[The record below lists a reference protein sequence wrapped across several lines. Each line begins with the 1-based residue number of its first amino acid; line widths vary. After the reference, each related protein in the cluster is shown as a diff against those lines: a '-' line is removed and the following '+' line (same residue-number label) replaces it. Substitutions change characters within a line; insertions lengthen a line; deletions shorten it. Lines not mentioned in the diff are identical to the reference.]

1 MNTER
6 HTHAVML
13 LTVSLGKSDR
23 SGIKSLSRAEWTRF
37 SKWLKEHDLVP
48 SDLLKGDLNDRLSGW
63 TDRSI
68 ALSRIE
74 GLLGR
79 ATALGFALEKWER
92 AGLWVISRSDGE
104 YPKCV
109 KRRLGG
115 ASPPVLFGCGRK
127 TLLGQG
133 GIAVVGSRKADDE
146 DVAFARRLGENA
158 AQQGFS
164 IVSGG
169 ARGVDESAMA
179 GALEKEGTA
188 IGVVA
193 NSLMR
198 AATSAKYRKYL
209 RSDNLVL
216 ISPYNPEAGFN
227 VGNAMARNRDIY
239 CLSDAAVAVASVEN
253 KGGTWN
259 GAKDN
264 LRKSWVP
271 LWVRQTNCPKSGN
284 HALVRMGAKYIP
296 DDLDSLRI
304 LINGLSGKTVEGSGS
319 ELPTGSGD
327 EAHDITTKQAAGFV
341 DAQASHSASAES
353 QLETTGAGAAV
364 SEETSDR
371 ASDFYGL
378 FLEKMREVAGEQPLT
393 SRDIASELNLKKSQV
408 DVWLKQGV
416 CDGKITRSTRPVR
429 YRSSKGEQ
437 QKSFSFNVSVD

>member
-1 MNTER
+1 M
-6 HTHAVML
+6 HAVML
-13 LTVSLGKSDR
+13 LTVSLGKSDP
-23 SGIKSLSRAEWTRF
+23 SEVKSLSRAEWTRF

-63 TDRSI
+63 TDRSM

-74 GLLGR
+74 GLLDR

-92 AGLWVISRSDGE
+92 AGLWVISQSDAE
-104 YPKCV
+104 YPTRV

-133 GIAVVGSRKADDE
+133 GIAVVGSREADDE
-146 DVAFARRLGENA
+146 DIAFARRLGEDA
-158 AQQGFS
+158 AEQGFS

-169 ARGVDESAMA
+169 ARGVDQSAMS

-193 NSLMR
+193 NSLIR

-227 VGNAMARNRDIY
+227 VGNAMARNSDIY

-284 HALVRMGAKYIP
+284 RALVQMGANYFP
-296 DDLDSLRI
+296 ENLDSLEF
-304 LINGLSGKTVEGSGS
+304 LINGSPEKHAESAAP
-319 ELPTGSGD
+319 ELLPDPAD
-327 EAHDITTKQAAGFV
+327 EVPDTASKHAAGFV
-341 DAQASHSASAES
+341 EANPPDGASAES
-353 QLETTGAGAAV
+353 QMDTEDSDAAV
-364 SEETSDR
+364 SEDTSNRVDV
-371 ASDFYGL
+371 FYEL
-378 FLEKMREVAGEQPLT
+378 FLEKMREVTGELDLE
-393 SRDIASELNLKKSQV
+393 SSEIASRLNLRKTQV
-408 DVWLKQGV
+408 DAWLKRGV
-416 CDGKITRSTRPVR
+416 RDGQIARSTRPVR
-429 YRSSKGEQ
+429 YRSSEGEQ
-437 QKSFSFNVSVD
+437 QKSFTFDAPVK

>member
-1 MNTER
+1 M
-6 HTHAVML
+6 HAVML

-23 SGIKSLSRAEWTRF
+23 SAVKSLSRAEWTRF
-37 SKWLKEHDLVP
+37 SKWLKEHHLVP

-63 TDRSI
+63 TDRSM

-74 GLLGR
+74 GLLDR

-92 AGLWVISRSDGE
+92 AGLWVISQSDAE
-104 YPKCV
+104 YPTSV

-133 GIAVVGSRKADDE
+133 GIAVVGSREADDE
-146 DVAFARRLGENA
+146 DIAFARRLGEDA

-169 ARGVDESAMA
+169 ARGVDQSAMS

-193 NSLMR
+193 NSLIR

-284 HALVRMGAKYIP
+284 RALVQMGANYFP
-296 DDLDSLRI
+296 ENLESLEF
-304 LINGLSGKTVEGSGS
+304 LINGSPEKSAESAVP
-319 ELPTGSGD
+319 ELPAGSAD
-327 EAHDITTKQAAGFV
+327 EVHDTATKHAAGSV
-341 DAQASHSASAES
+341 EAQPPDSASAES
-353 QLETTGAGAAV
+353 QMDTEDTDAAV
-364 SEETSDR
+364 SEDR
-371 ASDFYGL
+371 SNRADDFYEL
-378 FLEKMREVAGEQPLT
+378 FLEKLREVTGELDLE
-393 SRDIASELNLKKSQV
+393 SSEIASRLNLRKTQV
-408 DVWLKQGV
+408 DAWLKRGV
-416 CDGKITRSTRPVR
+416 RDGQIARLTRPVR
-429 YRSSKGEQ
+429 YRSSEGEQ
-437 QKSFSFNVSVD
+437 QKSFTFDAPVK

>member
-1 MNTER
+1 MNSGR

-23 SGIKSLSRAEWTRF
+23 SEVKSLSRAEWTRF

-48 SDLLKGDLNDRLSGW
+48 SDLLKGDLNYRLSGW
-63 TDRSI
+63 TDRSM

-74 GLLGR
+74 GLLDR

-92 AGLWVISRSDGE
+92 AGLWVISQSDAE
-104 YPKCV
+104 YPTRV

-133 GIAVVGSRKADDE
+133 GIAVVGSREADDE
-146 DVAFARRLGENA
+146 DIAFARRLGEDA

-169 ARGVDESAMA
+169 AGGVDQSAMS

-193 NSLMR
+193 NSLIR

-227 VGNAMARNRDIY
+227 VGNAMARNTDIY

-271 LWVRQTNCPKSGN
+271 LWVRQTDCPKSGN
-284 HALVRMGAKYIP
+284 RALVQMGANYFP
-296 DDLDSLRI
+296 ENLDSLEF
-304 LINGLSGKTVEGSGS
+304 LINGSPEKTAESAAP
-319 ELPTGSGD
+319 ELPPDPAD
-327 EAHDITTKQAAGFV
+327 EVPDTATKHAAGFV
-341 DAQASHSASAES
+341 EANPPDSASAES
-353 QLETTGAGAAV
+353 QMETNDADAAV
-364 SEETSDR
+364 SEDTSNRVD
-371 ASDFYGL
+371 DFYEL
-378 FLEKMREVAGEQPLT
+378 FLEKLREVTGELDLE
-393 SRDIASELNLKKSQV
+393 SSEIASRLNLRKTQV
-408 DVWLKQGV
+408 DAWLKRGV
-416 CDGKITRSTRPVR
+416 RDGQIARSKRPVR
-429 YRSSKGEQ
+429 YRSSEDEQ
-437 QKSFSFNVSVD
+437 QKSFTFDAPVK